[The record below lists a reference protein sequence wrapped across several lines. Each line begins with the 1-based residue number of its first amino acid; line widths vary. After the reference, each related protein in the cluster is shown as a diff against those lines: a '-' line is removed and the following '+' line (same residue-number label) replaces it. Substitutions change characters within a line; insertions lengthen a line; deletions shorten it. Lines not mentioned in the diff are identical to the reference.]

1 MLLQPSPCTGRQKL
15 EFAPFMTMA
24 AEKGFGI
31 ADLEKSTL
39 ETV

>member
-1 MLLQPSPCTGRQKL
+1 MPDSWNRR
-15 EFAPFMTMA
+15 EFAPFMTLA

-31 ADLEKSTL
+31 ADLEKITL